1 MPQQFEFPGRR
12 TPVQLRFS
20 PKMLYL
26 VLGVLVG
33 LWLLSGTYTVAP
45 DEKAVVLR
53 FGKYLDEVGPG
64 LHYHL
69 PAPIEMRIVR
79 SVTQVY
85 RAEVGFRTIYSGPP
99 AKYQKFPKESLMLT
113 GDENIVDVELVV
125 QYRVTPGLVRKAL
138 FNVRGLGVF
147 EELEEGLIHDAAEA
161 ALRQVVGSHSIDEAL
176 TEGKLVIQTE
186 IEAKLQEIFDLYD
199 CGLTVETVQLQS
211 VSAPSQ
217 VDAAFKDVAS
227 AKEDR
232 ERLVN
237 EARGYQND
245 VIPKA
250 RGEAQKMLKEADGY
264 KIERIRRSQG
274 DADRFRAVF
283 AEYQKAPKVTETR
296 LYIETMEKVLPRFQK
311 YIVETDGKGSL
322 LNILNLDKKDGEK

>member
-1 MPQQFEFPGRR
+1 
-12 TPVQLRFS
+12 
-20 PKMLYL
+20 MLYL

-33 LWLLSGTYTVAP
+33 LWLLTGTYTVAP
-45 DEKAVVLR
+45 DEKAVILR
-53 FGKYLDEVGPG
+53 FGRFHSEVGPG

-85 RAEVGFRTIYSGPP
+85 RVEVGFRSLPRYRKDS
-99 AKYQKFPKESLMLT
+99 KESLMLT

-125 QYRVTPGLVRKAL
+125 QYRVAPEYVRQAL

-147 EELEEGLIHDAAEA
+147 EQQEGGLVQDAAEA
-161 ALRQVVGSHSIDEAL
+161 TLRQVIGRHTIDQAL
-176 TEGKLVIQTE
+176 TEGKLEIETE
-186 IEAKLQEIFDLYD
+186 IQEKLQEIFDRYA
-199 CGLTVETVQLQS
+199 CGLTVEKVQLQS

-250 RGEAQKMLKEADGY
+250 RGEAQKMLKEAEAY
-264 KIERIRRSQG
+264 KVERVRRAQG

-283 AEYQKAPKVTETR
+283 GEYQKAPRVTETR

-311 YIVETDGKGSL
+311 YIVESDGRGSL
-322 LNILNLDKKDGEK
+322 LNILNLDKKDSAK

>member
-12 TPVQLRFS
+12 TPPQLRLS

-33 LWLLSGTYTVAP
+33 LWLLSGTYKVGP
-45 DEKAVVLR
+45 DEKAVILR
-53 FGKYLDEVGPG
+53 FGKFTSEVGPG

-85 RAEVGFRTIYSGPP
+85 RSEVGFRSIPRYRKDPS
-99 AKYQKFPKESLMLT
+99 ESLMLT
-113 GDENIVDVELVV
+113 GDENIVDVEMVV
-125 QYRVTPGLVRKAL
+125 QYRVTPGQMRKAL
-138 FNVRGLGVF
+138 FQVRGLGAF
-147 EELEEGLIHDAAEA
+147 EPHSEGLVHDASEA
-161 ALRQVVGSHSIDEAL
+161 ALRQVIGRHTISEAL
-176 TEGKLVIQTE
+176 TEGKLVIQNE
-186 IEAKLQEIFDLYD
+186 IEEKLQEIFDRYD
-199 CGLTVETVQLQS
+199 CGLTVDKVQLQS
-211 VSAPSQ
+211 VSAPLE

-232 ERLVN
+232 DRLKN

-250 RGEAQKMLKEADGY
+250 RGEAQKMLKEAEAY
-264 KIERIRRSQG
+264 KVERIRRSQG
-274 DADRFRAVF
+274 DADRFQAIF
-283 AEYQKAPKVTETR
+283 TEYQKAPKVTETR

-311 YIVETDGKGSL
+311 YIVESDGKGSL
-322 LNILNLDKKDGEK
+322 LNILNLDKKDGGK